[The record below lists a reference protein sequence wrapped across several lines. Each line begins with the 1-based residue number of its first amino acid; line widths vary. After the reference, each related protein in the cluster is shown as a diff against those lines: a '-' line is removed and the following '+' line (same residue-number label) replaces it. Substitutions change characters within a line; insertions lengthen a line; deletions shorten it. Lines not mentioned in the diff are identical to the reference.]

1 MGWAHCGQDSEGR
14 EIGYG
19 VEAVCDHPDCDVIID
34 RGMSYACGDT
44 HGDGD
49 NTVDYTY
56 CEKYFCS
63 AHLYFGHET
72 QQCMACFKQEEK
84 LSDGRHLHPSP

>member
-1 MGWAHCGQDSEGR
+1 MGWAYCGEDSEGR
-14 EIGYG
+14 QIGYG
-19 VEAVCDHPDCDVIID
+19 VEAKCDHPDCDVIID

-49 NTVDYTY
+49 GTVDYMY

-63 AHLYFGHET
+63 AHMQMGHEV
-72 QQCMACFKQEEK
+72 QQCMACYKEEEAHA
-84 LSDGRHLHPSP
+84 SSGPESVE